1 MDTFTK
7 QKAVVTGATRGI
19 GRAVTEAL
27 LAQGAAVIGLY
38 SGNEAAAEE
47 LTSACTAAA
56 KERLQLHKVDVSN
69 YQAVESFFRQVEQE
83 FDTIDILVNNAGIR
97 RDAALAMMRREDW
110 NQVIDVNLTGG
121 YNMTKFAVHLMM
133 KQKYGR
139 IIFITS
145 PMGHLGFAGQSNY
158 AASKAGQV
166 GLMKSLS
173 KEVAKRKITV
183 NCISPGFI
191 GTDFLTDLAEEQ
203 VKAYKKMVPVR
214 RFGTP
219 EEVADAVL
227 FLAGKNAAYIN
238 GSVLEVTGGL

>member
-83 FDTIDILVNNAGIR
+83 CDTIDVLVNNAGIR

-133 KQKYGR
+133 KQKWRCY
-139 IIFITS
+139 S
-145 PMGHLGFAGQSNY
+145 MQ
-158 AASKAGQV
+158 K
-166 GLMKSLS
+166 
-173 KEVAKRKITV
+173 
-183 NCISPGFI
+183 
-191 GTDFLTDLAEEQ
+191 
-203 VKAYKKMVPVR
+203 
-214 RFGTP
+214 
-219 EEVADAVL
+219 
-227 FLAGKNAAYIN
+227 FLALVPQDQLTGYYLTHLIYICMA
-238 GSVLEVTGGL
+238 LY